1 MTQDHILRQDT
12 RGRVVVTAQRREGL
26 LAQFD
31 QSGMSGIQFAKLAG
45 VKYSTL
51 AYWLQQRRKRQ
62 KGALTTSPSAPRG
75 EPGPEVRWLEAVVAG
90 EEKANEP
97 ATVSAL
103 VMHGPGGVWWKVE
116 NEDQARLAAVVLRH
130 LGTASAC

>member
-1 MTQDHILRQDT
+1 
-12 RGRVVVTAQRREGL
+12 L

-31 QSGMSGIQFAKLAG
+31 QSGISGIQFAKLAG

-51 AYWLQQRRKRQ
+51 AYWLQQRRKKQ
-62 KGALTTSPSAPRG
+62 NGAAQVTSPRG

-90 EEKANEP
+90 EQKSSPVE
-97 ATVSAL
+97 ATATTAL

-116 NEDQARLAAVVLRH
+116 QEGQARLTAEVLRH
-130 LGTASAC
+130 LGAVC

>member
-12 RGRVVVTAQRREGL
+12 RGRVVVTAERREGL

-62 KGALTTSPSAPRG
+62 KGALTTPPSAPRG

-90 EEKANEP
+90 EEKASEP
-97 ATVSAL
+97 VTVSAL
-103 VMHGPGGVWWKVE
+103 VMHGPGGVWWKIE
-116 NEDQARLAAVVLRH
+116 GEDQSRLAAVVLRH
-130 LGTASAC
+130 LGGAC